1 MIRTTIKEA
10 LKLRKVKAVELAES
24 IGVAKSTMSLFLN
37 NKINLGQDKIEAI
50 FRFLDISLLINDQ
63 KTEKAAK

>member
-10 LKLRKVKAVELAES
+10 LKLRKVKAIELAES

-50 FRFLDISLLINDQ
+50 FRFLDITLVIN
-63 KTEKAAK
+63 K